1 MGWSVAATPG
11 HMATRRLDGRCA
23 MSGDADGAEEEAEV
37 EAIPVAAQLLHLVGG
52 SAWLGGSLL
61 ANLFLVPFVF
71 RQPAPR
77 QRELVRSLLIGPE
90 RLMIGAAL
98 TVAVTGLLRG
108 TALGPIDGL
117 DAFGRPYG
125 ATWLAAVLM
134 TLTVF
139 AIGGRVTSPA
149 LSRLADDDRLWE
161 GDDDRHPE
169 QRRAVARR
177 VRIGFGLE
185 LVGILAI
192 VGSMVI
198 LQRAD

>member
-1 MGWSVAATPG
+1 M
-11 HMATRRLDGRCA
+11 
-23 MSGDADGAEEEAEV
+23 

-61 ANLFLVPFVF
+61 ANFFLVPFVF
-71 RQPAPR
+71 RQPASS

-98 TVAVTGLLRG
+98 TVAVTGLFRG
-108 TALGPIDGL
+108 IALGPIDGL
-117 DAFGRPYG
+117 DSLGRPYG

-134 TLTVF
+134 TMTVF
-139 AIGGRVTSPA
+139 AIGGQFTSPA
-149 LSRLADDDRLWE
+149 LRRLADDDHLW
-161 GDDDRHPE
+161 GSDDDRDPD
-169 QRRAVARR
+169 RLRAVARR

-192 VGSMVI
+192 VGAMVI
-198 LQRAD
+198 LQRTD